1 MPPRSARRA
10 QKKTGDNIAMT
21 ITVDGEDYHFDTSD
35 ITSAIDRELYLQS
48 RLTMAGVFNA
58 MDAGNVSPFL
68 IAALVFLSRRT
79 AGDKVTYAQV
89 EEAIGFDSELDVT
102 IHDDGDEVGDGP
114 EAPAAD

>member
-21 ITVDGEDYHFDTSD
+21 ITVDGEPYVFDTSD

-48 RLTMAGVFNA
+48 RLTMAGVFSG
-58 MDAGNVSPFL
+58 MDSGNVSPFF
-68 IAALVFLSRRT
+68 IAALVFLARRT
-79 AGDKVTYAQV
+79 AGEKVTYTQV
-89 EEAIGFDSELDVT
+89 EEAIGFDSEIDVK
-102 IHDDGDEVGDGP
+102 IHDGDEVADGP